1 MNIADYILFIFI
13 AAMILFGIYK
23 GFVGMIVDL
32 LSNIV
37 SFIAAV
43 FFAKALTGAIQNFPI
58 FDGMK
63 KAIQE
68 FFTNNADLASKNV
81 TQTVDGI
88 ALPQFIKDF
97 ILKDF
102 PNSGESVNIGAQSL
116 AERVFYL
123 MLLAIVCLVIFI
135 IVRVAFYFVETVIMK
150 IFKKVKILDA
160 VNKILGAVL
169 GVADAVLIL
178 YVVLAIITLL
188 STRIPSIT
196 SVVSDSAIVSKFYF
210 NNLLLMILT

>member
-1 MNIADYILFIFI
+1 MNIADYIFFLFI
-13 AAMILFGIYK
+13 AAMILFGIFK

-43 FFAKALTGAIQNFPI
+43 FFSRALTGAIQDFPI

-68 FFTNNADLASKNV
+68 FFTNNAALASKNV
-81 TQTVDGI
+81 TQTIDGI
-88 ALPQFIKDF
+88 ALPQFVKDF

-102 PNSGESVNIGAQSL
+102 PNSGQSVNNAAQTL

-123 MLLAIVCLVIFI
+123 MLLAIVCIAIFI

-150 IFKKVKILDA
+150 VFKKIKILD
-160 VNKILGAVL
+160 VTNKILGAFL
-169 GVADAVLIL
+169 GLADGILIL
-178 YVVLAIITLL
+178 YIILAIITLI
-188 STRIPSIT
+188 SARVPSIT
-196 SVVSDSAIVSKFYF
+196 QAVSDSAIVSKFYF